1 MNLSLPLKGRAGKL
15 AYAVGA
21 IGDTGFY
28 QVINTFLLFFLTDHL
43 KLDVWLACLA
53 FAISFGVWNAINDP
67 IIGLLSDRTRT
78 RFGRRKPFI
87 ATGAPLTILFFI
99 LLWMPPT
106 GGKALI
112 DPYDTVVLLFV
123 TVILGA
129 WAWAYSMAAVTW
141 FAVFPE
147 IWESV
152 KERSEVVIYRQSFA
166 IIGGALAVAGFPV
179 LRDYLSGESS
189 GFDGWIWAAAVLGC
203 IFAGAYLF
211 SLLGI
216 RERKELS
223 EGDTYSMAK
232 SIKMTFANKALLTY
246 VVVDLMTWCMTGWLA
261 ATMPYFAKY
270 CLRVEETN
278 VALLMGP
285 SMLGILLFFI
295 IWRVVYIEYGPK
307 ITIAVATIGLTLVY
321 IPCLFIQ
328 SLVAGAI
335 WAFLVGATMSG
346 ILLAREI
353 MMGDVV
359 DEDELKTGVRREGSY
374 FGAFMAIEKMSFL
387 IIPFSAGMV
396 LSMSGYN
403 PLGNSSEFLNMG
415 LRIGMVTFVVIYSI
429 ILFIFLRFYPIGK
442 EKASEISKKI
452 EKLHLKK
459 EKKFKGKPIK
469 QN

>member
-1 MNLSLPLKGRAGKL
+1 LSLPLKGRAGKL

-28 QVINTFLLFFLTDHL
+28 QVVNTFLLFFLTDHL

-67 IIGLLSDRTRT
+67 IIGLLSDRMRT

-87 ATGAPLTILFFI
+87 AIGAPLTILFFI
-99 LLWMPPT
+99 FLWNPPT
-106 GGKALI
+106 GGNALV
-112 DPYDTVVLLFV
+112 DPYNLGFFFFI
-123 TVILGA
+123 VIILSA
-129 WAWAYSMAAVTW
+129 WAWTYSMAAVTW
-141 FAVFPE
+141 FAVYPE
-147 IWESV
+147 LWESV
-152 KERSEVVIYRQSFA
+152 KERSEVVIYRQTFA
-166 IIGGALAVAGFPV
+166 IIGGALAVAGFP
-179 LRDYLSGESS
+179 LIRDYFSGTSN
-189 GFDGWIWAAAVLGC
+189 GFDGWIWAATVLGF

-216 RERKELS
+216 KERKELS

-232 SIKMTFANKALLTY
+232 SIITTFKNKSLLTY

-270 CLRVEETN
+270 CLRVEEADI
-278 VALLMGP
+278 ALLMGP
-285 SMLGILLFFI
+285 SMLGILLFFVV
-295 IWRVVYIEYGPK
+295 WRIVYIEYGPK
-307 ITIAVATIGLTLVY
+307 ITIAVATVGLTLAY

-328 SLVAGAI
+328 SLIAGAI

-346 ILLAREI
+346 ILLAREV

-374 FGAFMAIEKMSFL
+374 FGAFMAIEKISFL
-387 IIPFSAGMV
+387 IIPLSAGLV
-396 LSMSGYN
+396 LSSSGYN
-403 PLGNSSEFLNMG
+403 PLGSSSELLNTG

-429 ILFIFLRFYPIGK
+429 ILFIFLRFYPLGK
-442 EKASEISKKI
+442 EKAYEISKEI

-459 EKKFKGKPIK
+459 EKNFRK
-469 QN
+469 QTSKLQ

>member
-1 MNLSLPLKGRAGKL
+1 MSLSFKGRTGKL
-15 AYAVGA
+15 AYSVGA

-67 IIGLLSDRTRT
+67 IIGSLSDRTRT

-87 ATGAPLTILFFI
+87 AIGAPLSILFFI
-99 LLWMPPT
+99 LLWLPPT
-106 GGKALI
+106 DGKALI
-112 DPYDTVVLLFV
+112 EPFNIGVFLFITIVLS
-123 TVILGA
+123 A
-129 WAWAYSMAAVTW
+129 WTWTYSMAAVTW

-147 IWESV
+147 MWESV

-179 LRDYLSGESS
+179 LREYLSGGSS
-189 GFDGWIWAAAVLGC
+189 GFDGWIWAAVVLGL

-223 EGDTYSMAK
+223 EGDSYSMSE
-232 SIKMTFANKALLTY
+232 SIIMTFTNKSLLTY
-246 VVVDLMTWCMTGWLA
+246 VFIDLMTWCMTGWLA

-270 CLRVEETN
+270 CLKVGEAD
-278 VALLMGP
+278 VALLMAP

-295 IWRVVYIEYGPK
+295 IWRIVYIEYGPK
-307 ITIAVATIGLTLVY
+307 ITIAIATIGLTLAY

-328 SLVAGAI
+328 TLVAGAL

-374 FGAFMAIEKMSFL
+374 FGAFMAIEKISFL

-396 LSMSGYN
+396 LSTSGYN
-403 PLGNSSEFLNMG
+403 PSVASSEFLNMG

-429 ILFIFLRFYPIGK
+429 FLFIFLRFYPIGK
-442 EKASEISKKI
+442 EKASRISKEV
-452 EKLHLKK
+452 EKLHLEK
-459 EKKFKGKPIK
+459 EKKFKEKPS
-469 QN
+469 

>member
-1 MNLSLPLKGRAGKL
+1 MSLPLKGRAGKL

-43 KLDVWLACLA
+43 KLNIWLACLA

-67 IIGLLSDRTRT
+67 IIGLLSDRIRT

-87 ATGAPLTILFFI
+87 AIGAPLTILFFI
-99 LLWMPPT
+99 LLWIPPT
-106 GGKALI
+106 DGKALI
-112 DPYDTVVLLFV
+112 DSYNIGVFLFI
-123 TVILGA
+123 TIILGA
-129 WAWAYSMAAVTW
+129 WAWTYSMVAVTW

-166 IIGGALAVAGFPV
+166 IIGGALAVAGFPI
-179 LRDYLSGESS
+179 LRDYLSGESI
-189 GFDGWIWAAAVLGC
+189 GFEGWIWAAAVLGC

-223 EGDTYSMAK
+223 EGDAYSMAK
-232 SIKMTFANKALLTY
+232 SISITFKNKALRTY
-246 VVVDLMTWCMTGWLA
+246 VIIDLMTWCMTGWLA

-270 CLRVEETN
+270 CLKVGETD
-278 VALLMGP
+278 VAFLMAP

-295 IWRVVYIEYGPK
+295 IWRIIYIKYGPK
-307 ITIAVATIGLTLVY
+307 ITVAVATIGLTIAYL
-321 IPCLFIQ
+321 PCLFIQ
-328 SLVAGAI
+328 SLVSGAI

-359 DEDELKTGVRREGSY
+359 DEDEIKTGVRREGSY
-374 FGAFMAIEKMSFL
+374 FGAFMAIEKISFL
-387 IIPFSAGMV
+387 IIPLSAGV
-396 LSMSGYN
+396 ILSMSGYN
-403 PLGNSSEFLNMG
+403 TSGALSETLNNG
-415 LRIGMVTFVVIYSI
+415 LRIGMVSFVFIYSI
-429 ILFIFLRFYPIGK
+429 ILFIFLHFYPIGK

-452 EKLHLKK
+452 EKLHIEK
-459 EKKFKGKPIK
+459 EKKFKEKTIE
-469 QN
+469 Q

>member
-1 MNLSLPLKGRAGKL
+1 MSLSFKGRTEKL
-15 AYAVGA
+15 AYSVGA

-87 ATGAPLTILFFI
+87 AIGAPLSILFFI
-99 LLWMPPT
+99 LLWLPPT
-106 GGKALI
+106 DGKALI
-112 DPYDTVVLLFV
+112 EPFNIGVFLFITIVLS
-123 TVILGA
+123 A
-129 WAWAYSMAAVTW
+129 WTWTYSMAAVTW

-147 IWESV
+147 MWESV

-179 LRDYLSGESS
+179 LREYLSGGSS
-189 GFDGWIWAAAVLGC
+189 GFDGWIWAAVVLGL

-223 EGDTYSMAK
+223 EGDSYSMSE
-232 SIKMTFANKALLTY
+232 SIIMTFTNKSLLTY
-246 VVVDLMTWCMTGWLA
+246 VFIDLMTWCMTGWLA

-270 CLRVEETN
+270 CLKVGEAD
-278 VALLMGP
+278 VALLMAP

-295 IWRVVYIEYGPK
+295 IWRIVYIEYGPK
-307 ITIAVATIGLTLVY
+307 ITIAIATIGLTLAY

-328 SLVAGAI
+328 TLVAGAL

-374 FGAFMAIEKMSFL
+374 FGAFMAIEKISFL

-396 LSMSGYN
+396 LSTSGYN
-403 PLGNSSEFLNMG
+403 PSVASSEFLNMG

-442 EKASEISKKI
+442 EKASRISKEV
-452 EKLHLKK
+452 EKLHLEK
-459 EKKFKGKPIK
+459 EKKFKEKPS
-469 QN
+469 